1 MDKAEFRKKLNALV
15 TEALDEQ
22 FDDEEDNSFSDFWEV
37 VRDKVDSAADDED
50 IDGAKDDG
58 DDGDEDGDPD
68 ELSELDVE

>member
-15 TEALDEQ
+15 TDALDEQ
-22 FDDEEDNSFSDFWEV
+22 FDDEEDNSFSDFWEA

-50 IDGAKDDG
+50 IDDAE
-58 DDGDEDGDPD
+58 DEDDAEDDPD